1 MRDRCSSDMMGVT
14 AAFCGWRYKPMP
26 TSDERRRFHR
36 FPFDAECELMLKEQP
51 IPCHLMDLSINGL
64 LVQVDEGPGL
74 PVECGNAPAL
84 ASDRNASTTSLST
97 YEGLSVRSASIS
109 GLIACRLEAIDPDSF
124 AQLKALVEKNLG
136 DVLLLDRELT
146 QLDYWPGLSISPSD

>member
-1 MRDRCSSDMMGVT
+1 
-14 AAFCGWRYKPMP
+14 MP

-64 LVQVDEGPGL
+64 LVQVDEDRDYPLSAEMHLRLRLTGTLDDQSVDIRGL
-74 PVECGNAPAL
+74 
-84 ASDRNASTTSLST
+84 
-97 YEGLSVRSASIS
+97 VRAVRVHQR
-109 GLIACRLEAIDPDSF
+109 LIACRLEAIDPDSF